1 MPCEKEEAPA
11 ERVKMSRKRKHR
23 DSFRQLM
30 TFVPDT
36 YMDRTSRPIYAL
48 VYLLGFILLY
58 EMGTYLIDPAALSER
73 LAQPQ
78 TRVVAFLWV
87 QNVLEYLGFS
97 PRMIWVATPLVP
109 LVILLIF
116 QITSK
121 SPWRIH
127 WPDFLPMTGECLLL
141 SVPLIVLSLLLNRTT
156 EISSNAALLL
166 SSAVGLARQEL
177 WLQVITGIGAGIYEE
192 LVFRLILIGVLM
204 LLFQDILGFTRKQSV
219 IGAVLVSAFLFSVH
233 HHVFFVNGRL
243 GTGEAFEGS
252 KFFFRMIA
260 GVYFAVLYAFRGFGI
275 TAGTHAFYDIL
286 AAVLN
291 LLVFQ

>member
-1 MPCEKEEAPA
+1 
-11 ERVKMSRKRKHR
+11 MSRKRKHR

-30 TFVPDT
+30 VFVPDT
-36 YMDRTSRPIYAL
+36 YMDRTSRPIYAF

-58 EMGTYLIDPAALSER
+58 ELGTYLIDPEALSER

-109 LVILLIF
+109 LVILLGF
-116 QITSK
+116 QFTSR
-121 SPWRIH
+121 SSWRIH
-127 WPDFLPMTGECLLL
+127 WPDFLPMTAECLLL
-141 SVPLIVLSLLLNRTT
+141 SVPLIVLSLLLNRTA
-156 EISSNAALLL
+156 EITSNAAMML
-166 SSAVGLARQEL
+166 SSVLSLARQEL

-204 LLFQDILGFTRKQSV
+204 LLFQDVLGLKRKHAV
-219 IGAVLVSAFLFSVH
+219 IASVLVSAFLFSIH
-233 HHVFFVNGRL
+233 HHVFFVNGRV
-243 GTGEAFEGS
+243 GVGEAFEWS
-252 KFFFRMIA
+252 RFFFRMLA
-260 GVYFAVLYAFRGFGI
+260 GIYFAVLYAFRGFGI

-286 AAVLN
+286 AAFLN
-291 LLVFQ
+291 LLVFS

>member
-1 MPCEKEEAPA
+1 
-11 ERVKMSRKRKHR
+11 MSRKRQHR

-30 TFVPDT
+30 AFVPDT
-36 YMDRTSRPIYAL
+36 YLDRTSRPIYAV
-48 VYLLGFILLY
+48 VYLLGFLVLY
-58 EMGTYLIDPAALSER
+58 ELGTYLIDPAALSER
-73 LAQPQ
+73 LAVPQ

-116 QITSK
+116 QITSR
-121 SPWRIH
+121 SSWRIH
-127 WPDFLPMTGECLLL
+127 WPDFLPMTAECLLL
-141 SVPLIVLSLLLNRTT
+141 SVPLIVLSLLLNRTA
-156 EISSNAALLL
+156 EISAQAAQ
-166 SSAVGLARQEL
+166 VGASGGAAGQEL
-177 WLQVITGIGAGIYEE
+177 WLQMITGIGAGIYEE

-204 LLFQDILGFTRKQSV
+204 LLFQDILGLNRKHSV
-219 IGAVLVSAFLFSVH
+219 ISSVLLSAFLFSVH
-233 HHVFFVNGRL
+233 HHIFFVNGQL

-252 KFFFRMIA
+252 KFLFRMLA
-260 GVYFAVLYAFRGFGI
+260 GVYFAALYAFRGFGI

-291 LLVFQ
+291 QLVFS

>member
-1 MPCEKEEAPA
+1 MQE
-11 ERVKMSRKRKHR
+11 MSRKRKHR

-30 TFVPDT
+30 VFVPDT
-36 YMDRTSRPIYAL
+36 YMDRTSRPIYAV
-48 VYLLGFILLY
+48 VYLLGFLLFY
-58 EMGTYLIDPAALSER
+58 EIGTYLIDPAALSER
-73 LAQPQ
+73 LAVPG

-87 QNVLEYLGFS
+87 QNALEYLGFS

-116 QITSK
+116 QITSQ
-121 SPWRIH
+121 SSWRIH
-127 WPDFLPMTGECLLL
+127 WPDFLPMTAECLLL
-141 SVPLIVLSLLLNRTT
+141 SIPLIVLSLLLNR
-156 EISSNAALLL
+156 AAEV
-166 SSAVGLARQEL
+166 SVNAVGFPLLAAGRIGQEL

-204 LLFQDILGFTRKQSV
+204 LLFQDILGLSRKHS
-219 IGAVLVSAFLFSVH
+219 IAAAVLLSAFLFSVH
-233 HHVFFVNGRL
+233 HHVFFVNGHL

-252 KFFFRMIA
+252 KFVFRMIA
-260 GVYFAVLYAFRGFGI
+260 GVYFAGLYAFRGFGI

-291 LLVFQ
+291 LLVFS